1 MPRLTPT
8 GLRSRVGRSDRLGF
22 GVPAYAHPLL
32 APSEWA
38 ELARPGT
45 PLHWVALN
53 VSRGPGSR
61 PDPLYTEAVARLR
74 EAAVPVLG
82 VLDTRHGARPFAQL
96 VSDAHH
102 YLDWYRV
109 DGFYLDRA
117 PTERTD
123 LSDCR
128 RVTTTLRAL
137 LGADEGNQEGQ
148 LEELRWKGGG
158 GRRAGGHLV
167 LGHGGHPY
175 PGYADL
181 ADQLVTFC
189 GPWTDYRWSEAPQW
203 TAGHPSERFCHLV
216 HGVPA
221 PHLDNAMRIAR
232 WQGAATVFFTDR
244 AAHAAWDGLPLYW
257 DEASRLLR
265 RQPPRA

>member
-8 GLRSRVGRSDRLGF
+8 GLRSRTGSSDRLGF
-22 GVPAYAHPLL
+22 GVPAYAHPLM
-32 APSEWA
+32 APNEWA

-53 VSRGPGSR
+53 VSRGPGTR
-61 PDPLYTEAVARLR
+61 PDPLYTEAVGRLR
-74 EAAVPVLG
+74 EAAVPVIG

-102 YLDWYRV
+102 YLDWYGV
-109 DGFYLDRA
+109 DGFYLERA
-117 PTERTD
+117 PTEREE

-137 LGADEGNQEGQ
+137 LGAEEGGD
-148 LEELRWKGGG
+148 
-158 GRRAGGHLV
+158 GHIV
-167 LGHGGHPY
+167 LGHGSHPY
-175 PGYADL
+175 PGYAEV

-203 TAGHPSERFCHLV
+203 TAGYPKERFCHLV
-216 HGVPA
+216 HGVPG

-244 AAHAAWDGLPLYW
+244 TDHAAWEGLPGYW
-257 DEASRLLR
+257 GEVSGLLR
-265 RQPPRA
+265 RRPSDD

>member
-8 GLRSRVGRSDRLGF
+8 GLRSRVGGGDRLGF

-32 APSEWA
+32 APHEWA

-61 PDPLYTEAVARLR
+61 PDPLYTRAVARLR

-96 VSDAHH
+96 LADAHR

-117 PTERTD
+117 PTDRAG
-123 LSDCR
+123 LPDCR
-128 RVTTTLRAL
+128 RTTTTLRQL
-137 LGADEGNQEGQ
+137 LGADD
-148 LEELRWKGGG
+148 GGE
-158 GRRAGGHLV
+158 GHLV
-167 LGHGGHPY
+167 LGHGRHPC
-175 PGYADL
+175 PGYAEI
-181 ADQLVTFC
+181 ADQLVTFS
-189 GPWTDYRWSEAPQW
+189 GPWTTYRWSETPQW
-203 TAGHPSERFCHLV
+203 TADHPPERFCHLV
-216 HGVPA
+216 HGMPG
-221 PHLDNAMRIAR
+221 PHLDNAMRVAR

-244 AAHAAWDGLPLYW
+244 TDHAAWEGLPGYW
-257 DEASRLLR
+257 DEASRMLR
-265 RQPPRA
+265 RQSLPGM

>member
-8 GLRSRVGRSDRLGF
+8 GLRSRTGRSDRLGF

-53 VSRGPGSR
+53 VARGPGTR
-61 PDPLYTEAVARLR
+61 PDPLYTEAVGRLR
-74 EAAVPVLG
+74 EAAVPVIG
-82 VLDTRHGARPFAQL
+82 VLDTRHGDRPFAQL

-102 YLDWYRV
+102 YLEWYGV
-109 DGFYLDRA
+109 DGFYLERA
-117 PTERTD
+117 PTEREGV
-123 LSDCR
+123 SDCR

-137 LGADEGNQEGQ
+137 LGADGDGD
-148 LEELRWKGGG
+148 GGD
-158 GRRAGGHLV
+158 GHIV
-167 LGHGGHPY
+167 LGHGSHPY
-175 PGYADL
+175 PGYAEV

-203 TAGHPSERFCHLV
+203 TAGYPPERFCHLV

-244 AAHAAWDGLPLYW
+244 TDHAAWEGLPGYW
-257 DEASRLLR
+257 SEVSRLVR
-265 RQPPRA
+265 RRPSDD